1 MNPSEVDIVVYHYPC
16 PDGLASAWVASKYA
30 SIHNLEYKYVGI
42 MTNSSPIFT
51 PELTELMKE
60 KTVLF
65 VDYAPTKGQY
75 QVAKELAKNI
85 YILDHH
91 KTNEAEYS
99 GKINTVFDMN
109 KSGVGLAWSFFF
121 PTKVM
126 PIHLLMIQERD
137 LWKWNTEFA
146 KEFTNG
152 LYFCAGEE
160 LDRYSAIMNEIYDN
174 PSKVQHYINIGIV
187 VEDHK
192 QRKIQKIVKENGNN
206 VYMYKG
212 FKCGIV
218 SCDYDLASD
227 LGSAMMDT
235 NNFDFVVLWRYD
247 QLKEMYILSLRSSNK
262 SNFDVSKLA
271 KTLNG
276 GGHEFSAGGSLKEH
290 PSVYFSS
297 D

>member
-1 MNPSEVDIVVYHYPC
+1 MNPKEVDIVVYHYPC

-30 SIHNLEYKYVGI
+30 FIHNLEYKYVGI

-51 PELTELMKE
+51 PELTELMKG

-65 VDYAPTKGQY
+65 VDYAPTKEQY
-75 QVAKELAKNI
+75 QIAKELAKNI

-109 KSGVGLAWSFFF
+109 KSGVGLAWDFFF
-121 PTKVM
+121 PTEEM
-126 PIHLLMIQERD
+126 PIHLGIIQERD
-137 LWKWNTEFA
+137 LWTFTTPYA

-160 LDRYSAIMNEIYDN
+160 LHEYSIIMNKIYDDRTLIQ
-174 PSKVQHYINIGIV
+174 KYIDIGVV
-187 VEDHK
+187 VEIHK

-227 LGSAMMDT
+227 LGCD
-235 NNFDFVVLWRYD
+235 
-247 QLKEMYILSLRSSNK
+247 
-262 SNFDVSKLA
+262 
-271 KTLNG
+271 
-276 GGHEFSAGGSLKEH
+276 
-290 PSVYFSS
+290 
-297 D
+297 